1 MHSQCL
7 EQEDNMGSLHK
18 YTVIEAQN
26 AALGQRGCEYL
37 DTDTAATS
45 NLIVAIT
52 FLEDSTFD
60 TLTAEDAS
68 SYIGEASGLGNAVE
82 QDTFPKGV
90 TIYGRWT
97 AVELETGRAV
107 AYLG

>member
-1 MHSQCL
+1 MSIQ
-7 EQEDNMGSLHK
+7 K
-18 YTVIEAQN
+18 YSVVESGN
-26 AALGQRGCEYL
+26 LGLGQRGCEYL
-37 DTDTAATS
+37 DTDTAAAS
-45 NLIVAIT
+45 SLIVAIT

-60 TLTAEDAS
+60 TLTPEDTS
-68 SYIGEASGLGNAVE
+68 LYMGEASGLGNDVE

-107 AYLG
+107 AYVG

>member
-1 MHSQCL
+1 MAYP
-7 EQEDNMGSLHK
+7 N
-18 YTVIEAQN
+18 YTVVEAQN
-26 AALGQRGCEYL
+26 VALGQAGCEYL

-45 NLIVAIT
+45 SRIVAIT

-60 TLTAEDAS
+60 TLTPEDAS
-68 SYIGEASGLGNAVE
+68 IYMGTTSGLGNAIVSG
-82 QDTFPKGV
+82 DTFPKGI

-107 AYLG
+107 GYLG

>member
-1 MHSQCL
+1 MAYPF
-7 EQEDNMGSLHK
+7 
-18 YTVIEAQN
+18 YTVSEAN
-26 AALGQRGCEYL
+26 NVGLGQAGCEYL

-45 NLIVAIT
+45 SRIVAIT

-60 TLTAEDAS
+60 TLTPEDTS
-68 SYIGEASGLGNAVE
+68 LYMGEASGLGNDVE

-107 AYLG
+107 GYLG

>member
-1 MHSQCL
+1 MIL
-7 EQEDNMGSLHK
+7 K
-18 YTVIEAQN
+18 YSKTGETENIG
-26 AALGQRGCEYL
+26 LGQAGCEYL

-45 NLIVAIT
+45 SIIVAIT

-60 TLTAEDAS
+60 TLTPEDTS
-68 SYIGEASGLGNAVE
+68 LYMGEASGLGNDVE

-107 AYLG
+107 GYLG

>member
-1 MHSQCL
+1 MAYP
-7 EQEDNMGSLHK
+7 N
-18 YTVIEAQN
+18 YTVLESGN
-26 AALGQRGCEYL
+26 VSLGQAGCEYL

-45 NLIVAIT
+45 SLIVAIT

-60 TLTAEDAS
+60 TLTPQDTS
-68 SYIGEASGLGNAVE
+68 LYMGEASGLGNDVE

-107 AYLG
+107 GYLG

>member
-1 MHSQCL
+1 MAGKGIHT
-7 EQEDNMGSLHK
+7 
-18 YTVIEAQN
+18 YTVSESQN
-26 AALGQRGCEYL
+26 LALGQRGCEYL
-37 DTDTAATS
+37 PDDTAAAS
-45 NLIVAIT
+45 SLIVAIT

-60 TLTAEDAS
+60 TLTPENTS
-68 SYIGEASGLGNAVE
+68 LYMGEAAGLGTATG

>member
-1 MHSQCL
+1 MIL
-7 EQEDNMGSLHK
+7 K
-18 YTVIEAQN
+18 YSKTGETENIG
-26 AALGQRGCEYL
+26 LGQAGCEYL

-45 NLIVAIT
+45 SIIVAIT

-60 TLTAEDAS
+60 TLTPEDAS
-68 SYIGEASGLGNAVE
+68 LYMGLGSGLGTNNIVDT
-82 QDTFPKGV
+82 DTFPKGV

-107 AYLG
+107 GYLG

>member
-1 MHSQCL
+1 
-7 EQEDNMGSLHK
+7 MGKLHK
-18 YTVIEAQN
+18 YSAGEGSSV
-26 AALGQRGCEYL
+26 ALGQVGCEYL

-45 NLIVAIT
+45 SLIVAIT

-60 TLTAEDAS
+60 TLTPEDTS
-68 SYIGEASGLGNAVE
+68 LYMGEASGLGNDVE
-82 QDTFPKGV
+82 QDTFPKGI

-107 AYLG
+107 GYLG

>member
-1 MHSQCL
+1 MSIQ
-7 EQEDNMGSLHK
+7 K
-18 YTVIEAQN
+18 YSVVESGN
-26 AALGQRGCEYL
+26 LGLGQRGCEYL
-37 DTDTAATS
+37 DTNTAAAS
-45 NLIVAIT
+45 SLIVAIT

-60 TLTAEDAS
+60 TLTPEDTS
-68 SYIGEASGLGNAVE
+68 LYMGEASGLGNDVE

-107 AYLG
+107 AYVG

>member
-1 MHSQCL
+1 MSIQ
-7 EQEDNMGSLHK
+7 K
-18 YTVIEAQN
+18 YSVVESGN
-26 AALGQRGCEYL
+26 LGLGQRGCEYL

-45 NLIVAIT
+45 SLIVAIT

-60 TLTAEDAS
+60 TLTPEDTS
-68 SYIGEASGLGNAVE
+68 LYMGEASGLGNAVE

-97 AVELETGRAV
+97 AVELETGKAV